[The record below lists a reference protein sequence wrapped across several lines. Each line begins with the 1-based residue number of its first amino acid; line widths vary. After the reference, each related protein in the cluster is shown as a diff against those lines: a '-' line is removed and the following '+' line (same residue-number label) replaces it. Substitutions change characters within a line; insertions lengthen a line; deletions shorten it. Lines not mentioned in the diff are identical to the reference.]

1 MCALEREQRVTQ
13 LQLHRGQ
20 ADRWHV
26 SHGVQNV
33 LFPENP
39 PLCSGFCGCFFFF
52 PSLKCDM
59 ARVKAKH
66 LRRFCISNVGV

>member
-33 LFPENP
+33 LLF
-39 PLCSGFCGCFFFF
+39 LKILLSVQVFVVVFF
-52 PSLKCDM
+52 PIIE
-59 ARVKAKH
+59 V
-66 LRRFCISNVGV
+66 